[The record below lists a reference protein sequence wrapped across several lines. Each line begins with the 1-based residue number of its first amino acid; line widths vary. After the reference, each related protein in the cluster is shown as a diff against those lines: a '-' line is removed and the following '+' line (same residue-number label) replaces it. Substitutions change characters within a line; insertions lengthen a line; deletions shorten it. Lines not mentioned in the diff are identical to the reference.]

1 MDDYWKIA
9 FEIVKAQ
16 ATTKPMTAIEMM
28 DMAKELAAGMKA
40 LAGAPDEMQQ
50 AQSEVA
56 APAMDPKKS
65 IRERA
70 VTCLECG
77 KVMKLITSKHLAS
90 HGLTKAEYLAKYGMK
105 KGTSLLAKGLSRTRK
120 EKMQQ
125 MELWK
130 RRGTAQVEAGAAE
143 PKRPAAKKAAA
154 PKKPAVKKGKKAA
167 VPVAGDAK

>member
-16 ATTKPMTAIEMM
+16 ATTKPMTANEIM

-40 LAGAPDEMQQ
+40 LAGAPEAAQ
-50 AQSEVA
+50 AEPEVA
-56 APAMDPKKS
+56 APVMNPKKS
-65 IRERA
+65 IREKA

-77 KVMKLITSKHLAS
+77 KVMKLITAKHLAS

-120 EKMQQ
+120 EKMNEMQ
-125 MELWK
+125 LWK
-130 RRGTAQVEAGAAE
+130 RRGAAQGEASAAE
-143 PKRPAAKKAAA
+143 PKKPAAKKAAA
-154 PKKPAVKKGKKAA
+154 PKKPAAKKGKKAA
-167 VPVAGDAK
+167 VADDSK